1 MEGYNVKEKVM
12 KLLNNKR
19 AFTKNVLFSLL
30 AACLMTSSALSE
42 DKREVLVSKFRE
54 QPVDVKPLSI
64 SKFEVTDKK
73 SGKKNIVDLSG
84 EKIIVVSV
92 SEPGSEGKSYAV
104 DEDGT
109 IWWIDEI
116 SSGAYGGHE
125 TPSGIFHVLL
135 KRRYHMSAA
144 HPSPDGKNNMDF
156 EMLFTHDGVALH
168 LGNTRALSHGC
179 IHVGRKD
186 VEAMFKWV
194 EVGTKVVVMR
204 GNYGQFLKQELEAF
218 KRDIEAYDRSH

>member
-1 MEGYNVKEKVM
+1 M
-12 KLLNNKR
+12 KKIILLTL
-19 AFTKNVLFSLL
+19 AIFLLSDLVL
-30 AACLMTSSALSE
+30 AE
-42 DKREVLVSKFRE
+42 EKREILVSKFRE
-54 QPVDVKPLSI
+54 QPVDIKPLSI
-64 SKFEVTDKK
+64 TKFEVTDKK
-73 SGKKNIVDLSG
+73 SGNKNIVDLTG

-104 DEDGT
+104 DKDGT

-194 EVGTKVVVMR
+194 DVGTKVVILR
-204 GNYGQFLKQELEAF
+204 GSYGHFLNDEIEAF
-218 KRDIEAYDRSH
+218 KKDIEAYDRSH

>member
-1 MEGYNVKEKVM
+1 M
-12 KLLNNKR
+12 KKIFIAVLAVCLLGTLVQAN
-19 AFTKNVLFSLL
+19 
-30 AACLMTSSALSE
+30 
-42 DKREVLVSKFRE
+42 DQREVVVSKFKK
-54 QPVDVKPLSI
+54 QPKTIRPLSI
-64 SKFEVTDKK
+64 TKFELTDKNGDTK
-73 SGKKNIVDLSG
+73 IIDLKG
-84 EKIIVVSV
+84 QKIIVVSV

-109 IWWIDEI
+109 IWWVDDIA
-116 SSGAYGGHE
+116 SGAYGGHE
-125 TPSGIFHVLL
+125 TPTGIFHVLL

-156 EMLFTHDGVALH
+156 EMLFTQDGIALH

-194 EVGTKVVVMR
+194 EVGTKVIVMR
-204 GNYGQFLKQELEAF
+204 GNYGQLLNQELEAF
-218 KRDIEAYDRSH
+218 KRDIKAYDRTH

>member
-1 MEGYNVKEKVM
+1 MK
-12 KLLNNKR
+12 KLLL
-19 AFTKNVLFSLL
+19 AVLSM
-30 AACLMTSSALSE
+30 CLMSGLAIANE
-42 DKREVLVSKFRE
+42 KREVIVSKFKK
-54 QPVDVKPLSI
+54 QPVKIKPLSI
-64 SKFEVTDKK
+64 TKFEVTDKK
-73 SGKKNIVDLSG
+73 GNNYVVDLTG
-84 EKIIVVSV
+84 QKIIVVSV

-135 KRRYHMSAA
+135 KRRYHMSAT
-144 HPSPDGKNNMDF
+144 HPSPDGKDNMDF
-156 EMLFTHDGVALH
+156 EMLFTHDGIALH

-194 EVGTKVVVMR
+194 EVGTKVVILR
-204 GNYGQFLKQELEAF
+204 GNYGQFLNQEIESF
-218 KRDIEAYDRSH
+218 KKDIKKYDEQK

>member
-1 MEGYNVKEKVM
+1 M
-12 KLLNNKR
+12 KKIFIAVLAVCLLGTLVQAN
-19 AFTKNVLFSLL
+19 
-30 AACLMTSSALSE
+30 
-42 DKREVLVSKFRE
+42 DQREVVVSKFKK
-54 QPVDVKPLSI
+54 QPKTIRPLSI
-64 SKFEVTDKK
+64 TKFELTDKNGDTK
-73 SGKKNIVDLSG
+73 IIDLKG
-84 EKIIVVSV
+84 QKIIVVSV

-109 IWWIDEI
+109 IWWVDDIA
-116 SSGAYGGHE
+116 SGAYGGHE
-125 TPSGIFHVLL
+125 TPTGIFHVLL

-156 EMLFTHDGVALH
+156 EMLFTQDGIALH

-204 GNYGQFLKQELEAF
+204 GNYGQFLNQELEAF
-218 KRDIEAYDRSH
+218 KRDIKAYDRTH

>member
-1 MEGYNVKEKVM
+1 M
-12 KLLNNKR
+12 KI
-19 AFTKNVLFSLL
+19 VLATSLL
-30 AACLMTSSALSE
+30 VTLVQSNE
-42 DKREVLVSKFRE
+42 KREVVVSKFKH
-54 QPVDVKPLSI
+54 QATTITPLSI
-64 SKFEVTDKK
+64 TKFEIKDKDGK
-73 SGKKNIVDLSG
+73 TKVVNLKGKKFV
-84 EKIIVVSV
+84 VVSV

-109 IWWIDEI
+109 IWWVDKI

-125 TPSGIFHVLL
+125 TPNGIFPILL

-156 EMLFTHDGVALH
+156 EMLFTNQGHALH

-194 EVGTKVVVMR
+194 DLKTKVVIMR
-204 GNYGQFLKQELEAF
+204 GSYGQFLNQELEAF
-218 KRDIEAYDRSH
+218 KKDIKAYDRSH

>member
-1 MEGYNVKEKVM
+1 MVDYSVKVKVM
-12 KLLNNKR
+12 KLFNKGN
-19 AFTKNVLFSLL
+19 TMKKLL
-30 AACLMTSSALSE
+30 LTILSMCLVSGLAVGNE
-42 DKREVLVSKFRE
+42 KREVIVSKFKK
-54 QPVDVKPLSI
+54 QPVQIKPI
-64 SKFEVTDKK
+64 SPTKFDVTDKK
-73 SGKKNIVDLSG
+73 GNNYVVDLTG
-84 EKIIVVSV
+84 HKIIVVSV

-109 IWWIDEI
+109 IWWVDEI
-116 SSGAYGGHE
+116 SSGAYSGHE

-135 KRRYHMSAA
+135 KRRYHMSAT

-156 EMLFTHDGVALH
+156 EMLFTHDGIALH

-194 EVGTKVVVMR
+194 DVGTKVVVMR
-204 GNYGQFLKQELEAF
+204 GSYGHFLNEEIEAF
-218 KRDIEAYDRSH
+218 KKDIEVYNRSH

>member
-1 MEGYNVKEKVM
+1 M
-12 KLLNNKR
+12 KLYNK
-19 AFTKNVLFSLL
+19 KSYMKKVLFTVITT
-30 AACLMTSSALSE
+30 CLMTGLAFGNE
-42 DKREVLVSKFRE
+42 KREVIVSKFKK
-54 QPVDVKPLSI
+54 QPVQIKPLSI
-64 SKFEVTDKK
+64 TKFEVTDKK
-73 SGKKNIVDLSG
+73 GNNYIVDLTG
-84 EKIIVVSV
+84 QKIIVVSV

-109 IWWIDEI
+109 IWWVDKI

-135 KRRYHMSAA
+135 KRRYHMSAT

-156 EMLFTHDGVALH
+156 EMLFTHDGIALH

-194 EVGTKVVVMR
+194 EVGTKVVIMR
-204 GNYGQFLKQELEAF
+204 GAYGQFLNQEIESF
-218 KRDIEAYDRSH
+218 KKDIEAYNKSH

>member
-1 MEGYNVKEKVM
+1 M
-12 KLLNNKR
+12 KLFNKGNLM
-19 AFTKNVLFSLL
+19 KKLLL
-30 AACLMTSSALSE
+30 AVLSMCLMSGLAIANE
-42 DKREVLVSKFRE
+42 KREVIVSKFKK
-54 QPVDVKPLSI
+54 QPVKIKPLSI
-64 SKFEVTDKK
+64 TKFEVTDKK
-73 SGKKNIVDLSG
+73 GNNYVVDLTG
-84 EKIIVVSV
+84 QKIIVVSV

-135 KRRYHMSAA
+135 KRRYHMSAT
-144 HPSPDGKNNMDF
+144 HPSPDGKDNMDF
-156 EMLFTHDGVALH
+156 EMLFTHDGIALH

-194 EVGTKVVVMR
+194 EVGTKVVILR
-204 GNYGQFLKQELEAF
+204 GNYGQFLNQEIESF
-218 KRDIEAYDRSH
+218 KKDIKKYDEQK

>member
-1 MEGYNVKEKVM
+1 M
-12 KLLNNKR
+12 KKIFILMV
-19 AFTKNVLFSLL
+19 AIM
-30 AACLMTSSALSE
+30 CLSSYSMSYE
-42 DKREVLVSKFRE
+42 KREVIVSKFKK
-54 QPVDVKPLSI
+54 QPVKIKPLSI
-64 SKFEVTDKK
+64 TKFEVTDKK
-73 SGKKNIVDLSG
+73 GNNYVVDLTG
-84 EKIIVVSV
+84 QKIIVVSV

-109 IWWIDEI
+109 IWWVDEI
-116 SSGAYGGHE
+116 ASGAYGGHE

-135 KRRYHMSAA
+135 KRRYHMSAT

-156 EMLFTHDGVALH
+156 EMLFTHDGIALH

-186 VEAMFKWV
+186 VEAMFEWV

-204 GNYGQFLKQELEAF
+204 GSYGHFLNEEIEAF
-218 KRDIEAYDRSH
+218 KKDIQKYDRTH

>member
-1 MEGYNVKEKVM
+1 M
-12 KLLNNKR
+12 KLFNKGNLM
-19 AFTKNVLFSLL
+19 KKLLL
-30 AACLMTSSALSE
+30 AVLSMCLMSGLAIANE
-42 DKREVLVSKFRE
+42 KREVIVSKFKK
-54 QPVDVKPLSI
+54 QPVKIKPLSI
-64 SKFEVTDKK
+64 TKFEVTDKK
-73 SGKKNIVDLSG
+73 GNNYVVDLTG
-84 EKIIVVSV
+84 QKIIVVSV

-135 KRRYHMSAA
+135 KRRYHMSAT
-144 HPSPDGKNNMDF
+144 HPSPDGKDNMDF
-156 EMLFTHDGVALH
+156 EMLFTHDGIALH

-194 EVGTKVVVMR
+194 EVGTKVVILR
-204 GNYGQFLKQELEAF
+204 GNYGQFLNQEIESF
-218 KRDIEAYDRSH
+218 KKDIKVYGEQK

>member
-1 MEGYNVKEKVM
+1 M
-12 KLLNNKR
+12 KLYRDKGVLM
-19 AFTKNVLFSLL
+19 KNLFLVLLS
-30 AACLMTSSALSE
+30 ACLITSSALAE
-42 DKREVLVSKFRE
+42 EKRQVLISKFRE

-64 SKFEVTDKK
+64 TKFEVTDKK
-73 SGKKNIVDLSG
+73 SGQTKIVDLKG
-84 EKIIVVSV
+84 QKIIVVSV

-204 GNYGQFLKQELEAF
+204 GAYGQFLNQELEAF
-218 KRDIEAYDRSH
+218 KRDIKAYDRSH